1 MPFMWTKG
9 WGGKHAGKLDSFSY
23 HLPSIRLTLSCLGGG
38 VIVDKHGPR
47 RAPFRFSLGRFNCFR

>member
-9 WGGKHAGKLDSFSY
+9 WGGKHAGKLDFLFY
-23 HLPSIRLTLSCLGGG
+23 HSLSIPLILSRLGGG

-47 RAPFRFSLGRFNCFR
+47 RAPFRFSFGKLNCFR

>member
-9 WGGKHAGKLDSFSY
+9 FGGKHAGKLDLLLDCS
-23 HLPSIRLTLSCLGGG
+23 PSIRLTLHVLGGG

>member
-9 WGGKHAGKLDSFSY
+9 WGGKHA
-23 HLPSIRLTLSCLGGG
+23 GGG

-47 RAPFRFSLGRFNCFR
+47 RAPFRFSFGKLNCFR